1 MDWLKALQ
9 AGPYDNVQNFLWS
22 FVGPTFWGIVS
33 IVAVIGAILLFVHL
47 MDLVEQ
53 RRAQGQPAIDALM
66 FGRFAWMA
74 GLIFQALV
82 PANSGLQPWASAFFT
97 FSGTFMAFLIIVRW
111 CDRRGSFWFKVGS
124 IIGELRLQFS
134 HGDKAKATFR
144 TPPLG

>member
-53 RRAQGQPAIDALM
+53 RRAMGQHAIDALM
-66 FGRFAWMA
+66 IGRFGWMA

-97 FSGTFMAFLIIVRW
+97 FSGTWMALLIVTNW
-111 CDRRGSFWFKVGS
+111 CQLRGSFWYK
-124 IIGELRLQFS
+124 IGLVIGAIRVRVYA
-134 HGDKAKATFR
+134 GDKSKTTTRHIF
-144 TPPLG
+144 